1 MGVTQTSSL
10 WPSPSPRS
18 GQTWPAKRRPPPF
31 CQHCLSKAREAAPA
45 SQAKGQMANGSAL
58 QTEQRL
64 APRLALRCGR
74 KGDPRQYVNQ
84 RAWLCANETLFVD
97 AEIGIPGRFH
107 TSGNIIL
114 LFTFVSPTIWERK
127 SHSSPTG
134 CVGTGGWAGVGRSP
148 GVQTPEPGKPHEA
161 GACGG
166 GRGPRPRAEPP
177 QPGLPDKG
185 HGVNDGD
192 RPDRQPTMPVS
203 RVCLSAQELGR
214 GQVTDGCSHC

>member
-1 MGVTQTSSL
+1 
-10 WPSPSPRS
+10 
-18 GQTWPAKRRPPPF
+18 
-31 CQHCLSKAREAAPA
+31 
-45 SQAKGQMANGSAL
+45 MANGSAL

-97 AEIGIPGRFH
+97 AEIGIPGRFR

-134 CVGTGGWAGVGRSP
+134 CVGTGGWAGVGRGP
-148 GVQTPEPGKPHEA
+148 GVQTPSQENLTRRVRVEE
-161 GACGG
+161 GG
-166 GRGPRPRAEPP
+166 GRDLG
-177 QPGLPDKG
+177 QSL
-185 HGVNDGD
+185 
-192 RPDRQPTMPVS
+192 
-203 RVCLSAQELGR
+203 LSLGCPIK
-214 GQVTDGCSHC
+214 DMA